1 MQVLRKLRRL
11 SWKEHEP
18 YLVHTM
24 LGATKGRYD
33 DLPYVAALC
42 GGLSQYHPSLGVAL
56 ADALL
61 EEVCLLGEL
70 SHPQIWNYV
79 WEPRTAPQPGRLC
92 LGRAF
97 SGPTLPTVVMLGS
110 TRMATGMQMANHQ
123 CCCQLHPE

>member
-1 MQVLRKLRRL
+1 MKFLHEVALSTVLHVQVLRKLRRL

-61 EEVCLLGEL
+61 EQVCLLG
-70 SHPQIWNYV
+70 
-79 WEPRTAPQPGRLC
+79 AFLC
-92 LGRAF
+92 
-97 SGPTLPTVVMLGS
+97 
-110 TRMATGMQMANHQ
+110 
-123 CCCQLHPE
+123 PEN

>member
-1 MQVLRKLRRL
+1 MLRNLRRL

-24 LGATKGRYD
+24 LRATKGRYD

-61 EEVCLLGEL
+61 EEVHLIASVSVSPHICSVHVRE
-70 SHPQIWNYV
+70 I
-79 WEPRTAPQPGRLC
+79 A
-92 LGRAF
+92 
-97 SGPTLPTVVMLGS
+97 
-110 TRMATGMQMANHQ
+110 MA
-123 CCCQLHPE
+123 